1 MKRVFCVRVMILTRS
16 QMAILQRYTRDGK
29 QKTEKGVVHATNHSV
44 VFAKSP
50 SGNEA
55 FSGSVIG
62 RRSGAR

>member
-1 MKRVFCVRVMILTRS
+1 
-16 QMAILQRYTRDGK
+16 MAILQRYTRDGK